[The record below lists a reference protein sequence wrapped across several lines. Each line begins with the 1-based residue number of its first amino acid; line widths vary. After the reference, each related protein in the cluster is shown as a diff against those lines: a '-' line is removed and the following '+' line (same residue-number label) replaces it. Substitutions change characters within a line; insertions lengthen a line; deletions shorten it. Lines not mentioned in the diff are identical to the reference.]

1 MTNNYIISL
10 GSNQGDSL
18 RILQQA
24 AKALEKNKQ
33 LKILQKSS
41 IYKTLP
47 WGKTDQPVFLNA
59 AMVISWS
66 GEPEELMQFLLE
78 TEASFGRKREIH
90 WGPRTL
96 DLDMIYGWSVERQ
109 STLLRLPHPYFWE
122 RPFVLVPMEDMV
134 PDFSFQGTAIH
145 QRLLELKGYDE
156 VERTTFSWEGDVSWQ
171 KQSE

>member
-24 AKALEKNKQ
+24 AKALEENKQ

-59 AMVISWS
+59 AIVLSWQ
-66 GEPEELMQFLLE
+66 GEPESLMQFLLE
-78 TEASFGRKREIH
+78 VEKVFGRKREIH

-96 DLDMIYGWSVERQ
+96 DLDMIYGWSIERQ
-109 STLLRLPHPYFWE
+109 SELLRLPHPYFWE
-122 RPFVLVPMEDMV
+122 RPFVLIPIEDMI
-134 PDFSFQGTAIH
+134 PDFTFQGMSIH
-145 QRLLELKGYDE
+145 QRIEALHGYKE
-156 VERTTFSWEGDVSWQ
+156 VEPTTYSWEG
-171 KQSE
+171 EM